1 LGSPGTGSTGDTRE
15 KQLVFALCH
24 EVGNLVG
31 AIRLNAY
38 LIDGD
43 ASAVALAATAVDI
56 DDSSSRIRSLLALI
70 RPLLSTDPTL
80 DTSVNC
86 GVLARGVDEALDEYG
101 GRGVEIVVEAGDAL
115 PDVLVRPESL
125 HHLLVTLAF
134 YGVEEARPKG
144 HVRVA
149 VGVDDKGQVTFRIE
163 DDGIEDESL
172 ARLHEGELT
181 GRALACA
188 VGEVIL
194 GRLGG
199 SVEVSRIESR
209 TRVVLTLPGS

>member
-1 LGSPGTGSTGDTRE
+1 
-15 KQLVFALCH
+15 
-24 EVGNLVG
+24 
-31 AIRLNAY
+31 
-38 LIDGD
+38 
-43 ASAVALAATAVDI
+43 
-56 DDSSSRIRSLLALI
+56 
-70 RPLLSTDPTL
+70 
-80 DTSVNC
+80 
-86 GVLARGVDEALDEYG
+86 
-101 GRGVEIVVEAGDAL
+101 
-115 PDVLVRPESL
+115 
-125 HHLLVTLAF
+125 LLVTLAF

-163 DDGIEDESL
+163 DDGIEDKSL

-188 VGEVIL
+188 VAEVIL